1 VNPQELQELNYIG
14 GENLTNR
21 YIAALKARKN
31 FEAEAQSLANR
42 ISLLEREDCRI
53 LSKIE
58 DTKKRAFEIVGI
70 KRARHEHD
78 FLVSYFQKQQA
89 HLLQDRKLQV
99 EVAKESLRENLD
111 CAKQNQHTDAKCRV
125 QEVKQN
131 LERLREAWTKKKS
144 CLHGRN
150 VENAV
155 NIKNYE
161 TQVIES
167 KKSRL
172 DSIQTQA
179 SDRWTTAV
187 KREDQLAQRLLLKLQ
202 SLEKIEGGLVGRLNQ
217 TQKLHADVMQ
227 DMDRIN
233 RNMEPI
239 GVLSEVVGKMKGVSR
254 KGVYGTVKNSRKLRF

>member
-1 VNPQELQELNYIG
+1 VNPQEQQELNYLG
-14 GENLTNR
+14 DENLTMR

-42 ISLLEREDCRI
+42 ISLLEREDGRI

-70 KRARHEHD
+70 KRARHDHD
-78 FLVSYFQKQQA
+78 FLVSDFQKQQA

-99 EVAKESLRENLD
+99 EVAKESLSENLD
-111 CAKQNQHTDAKCRV
+111 CAKQNRHTDAKCRV
-125 QEVKQN
+125 KEVKYN
-131 LERLREAWTKKKS
+131 LERLREAWTQKKS
-144 CLHGRN
+144 CLHGKN

-172 DSIQTQA
+172 ESIQTQA
-179 SDRWTTAV
+179 RDR
-187 KREDQLAQRLLLKLQ
+187 
-202 SLEKIEGGLVGRLNQ
+202 
-217 TQKLHADVMQ
+217 
-227 DMDRIN
+227 
-233 RNMEPI
+233 
-239 GVLSEVVGKMKGVSR
+239 
-254 KGVYGTVKNSRKLRF
+254 

>member
-1 VNPQELQELNYIG
+1 M
-14 GENLTNR
+14 R

-42 ISLLEREDCRI
+42 ISLLEREDGRI

-70 KRARHEHD
+70 KRARHDHD
-78 FLVSYFQKQQA
+78 FLVSDFQKQQA

-99 EVAKESLRENLD
+99 EVAKESLSENLD
-111 CAKQNQHTDAKCRV
+111 CAKQNRHTDAKCRV
-125 QEVKQN
+125 KEVKYN
-131 LERLREAWTKKKS
+131 LERLREAWTQKKS
-144 CLHGRN
+144 CLHGKN

-172 DSIQTQA
+172 ESIQTQA
-179 SDRWTTAV
+179 RDR
-187 KREDQLAQRLLLKLQ
+187 
-202 SLEKIEGGLVGRLNQ
+202 
-217 TQKLHADVMQ
+217 
-227 DMDRIN
+227 
-233 RNMEPI
+233 
-239 GVLSEVVGKMKGVSR
+239 
-254 KGVYGTVKNSRKLRF
+254 